1 MKKLI
6 IITMALLFLLP
17 TPYFS
22 AQEVENEHSFAE
34 EAKSA
39 ILIERD
45 TGEILFDDN
54 AHEQLPPA
62 SMTKMMTMLI
72 IMEAIDEGK
81 LALDEQ
87 IRVSEYAASMGGSQI
102 FLEAGEE
109 MSVDDLLKAVAIGSA
124 NDASVALAETIAGSE
139 SAFVDQMN
147 EKVKQLELEN
157 TKFENTTGLPADN
170 HYSTAH
176 DMSVIARA
184 LLKHE
189 RITEYTSIYEDYL
202 RQGTDDEFWLVNTN
216 RLIKFYDG
224 VDGLKTGFT
233 NEAKYCLTATARKDD
248 MRLIAVVMGAPSPKE
263 RNSIISQM
271 LDYGFSQYHTEQL
284 YQRGDKVGKLS
295 LPKANKDAVDVL
307 TEDSVSVLLEKG
319 ENSESMETEVKMNED
334 LSLPLAKNS
343 VVGQLVIK
351 LEGHK
356 VSETN
361 LIIGE
366 ELEQASLWQ
375 LIKYSW
381 GEMLKISK
389 NN

>member
-6 IITMALLFLLP
+6 IITMAILFLLP
-17 TPYFS
+17 TPFLS
-22 AQEVENEHSFAE
+22 AQEVENDHSFAE

-81 LALDEQ
+81 LTLDEQ

-109 MSVDDLLKAVAIGSA
+109 MTVDDLLKAIAIGSA

-147 EKVKQLELEN
+147 EKVKELGLEN
-157 TKFENTTGLPADN
+157 TTFENTTGLPAEN

-189 RITEYTSIYEDYL
+189 QITEYTSIYEDYL

-233 NEAKYCLTATARKDD
+233 NEAKYCLTATARKND

-307 TEDSVSVLLEKG
+307 TEDSVSVLLKKG

-343 VVGQLVIK
+343 VVGQLVVK
-351 LEGHK
+351 LDGQT

-361 LIIGE
+361 LIIAE

-381 GEMLKISK
+381 GELLKISK

>member
-1 MKKLI
+1 
-6 IITMALLFLLP
+6 MALLFLLP